1 MTRIEAEYPILK
13 TIVLV
18 DIKIEEPKT
27 SGFLLCGASII
38 NKDTAIT
45 AAHCCSDL
53 SPEDVMVVAGE
64 HDLSEKSGD
73 EQTVGV
79 QKIIMYELYGTKRN
93 SYDICLLKLESPLK
107 LNDKVKTI
115 TLPEKDEEFTG
126 EAIVSGWGVRSFGSS
141 TSPVLRATNITLIS
155 FDECKDNVS
164 VPLSCSE
171 YYYGTIHQD
180 RERDKRGG
188 EVVEPHSIPFQISIQ
203 TIIGNH
209 ACGGSIKVKTL
220 ITAGHCW
227 DSFYPWDVLVIA
239 VKLFL
244 QN

>member
-1 MTRIEAEYPILK
+1 MT
-13 TIVLV
+13 
-18 DIKIEEPKT
+18 
-27 SGFLLCGASII
+27 
-38 NKDTAIT
+38 
-45 AAHCCSDL
+45 
-53 SPEDVMVVAGE
+53 
-64 HDLSEKSGD
+64 
-73 EQTVGV
+73 
-79 QKIIMYELYGTKRN
+79 
-93 SYDICLLKLESPLK
+93 
-107 LNDKVKTI
+107 
-115 TLPEKDEEFTG
+115 
-126 EAIVSGWGVRSFGSS
+126 
-141 TSPVLRATNITLIS
+141 
-155 FDECKDNVS
+155 VS

-239 VKLFL
+239 VWDNLSTGGPGSSLFRAAVVDSVPFNSKVL
-244 QN
+244 FIRFCIIHINL